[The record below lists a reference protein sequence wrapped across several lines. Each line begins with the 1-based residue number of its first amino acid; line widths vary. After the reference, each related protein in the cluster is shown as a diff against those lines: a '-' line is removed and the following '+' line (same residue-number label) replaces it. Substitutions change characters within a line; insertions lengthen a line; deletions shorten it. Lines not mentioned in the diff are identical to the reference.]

1 MFDKHLSVLY
11 FAKIFIEKI
20 IPMMIDHAARSNAKN
35 AITTTVLV
43 AALGYFVDVYDL
55 VLFLIIGVKSIKG
68 IGFQENIIAE
78 FQSLLDIQ
86 MIGMLLG
93 GVFWGILG
101 DKKGRLSVLF
111 GSIIMYSL
119 ANIANGFVDVFQD
132 KDHAFL
138 AYGILRF
145 IAGFGLAGELGAGI
159 TLVSEVMSKEKR
171 GYGTMIVASVGVTG
185 AIVAALVGKFLSWQV
200 AYLIGGGLGLS
211 LLLLRIGVFESG
223 MFENSKKENIKHG
236 NFFDLFKNK
245 KIALKY
251 LYCILIGSHIWFVI
265 GILIGRAPEFASE
278 MGLSGSSVLE
288 REYSIMFCYTGLV
301 FGDIASGALSQVLKS
316 RKKAFYIFYIFCIAT
331 IVVYLN
337 LTDATAVT
345 YYIMITML
353 GFSVGFWAM
362 FVTIASEQFGTNLR
376 STTATT
382 VPNFVRGSL
391 VVIAM
396 LFDYLRGPAN
406 FGSLTS
412 AALVVS
418 TLLFSISFWAIYQLP
433 ETFGKDLDYVEE

>member
-1 MFDKHLSVLY
+1 M
-11 FAKIFIEKI
+11 KIQSTEISI
-20 IPMMIDHAARSNAKN
+20 KN

-68 IGFQENIIAE
+68 IGFKENIIEE
-78 FQSLLDIQ
+78 FQSLLNIQ
-86 MIGMLLG
+86 MIGMLIG
-93 GVFWGILG
+93 GIFWGILG

-111 GSIIMYSL
+111 GSIILYSL
-119 ANIANGFVDVFQD
+119 ANIANGFVDVFHD
-132 KDHAFL
+132 KDQAFM
-138 AYGILRF
+138 AYAILRF

-185 AIVAALVGKFLSWQV
+185 AIIAALVGKFLTWQT
-200 AYLIGGGLGLS
+200 AYFIGGALGLS

-223 MFENSKKENIKHG
+223 MFEKSKRTDVAHG

-251 LYCILIGSHIWFVI
+251 LYCIIIGSPIWFVI
-265 GILIGRAPEFASE
+265 GILIGRAPEFAVE
-278 MGLSGSSVLE
+278 MGISGNALLE

-301 FGDIASGALSQVLKS
+301 FGDIASGALSQILKS
-316 RKKAFYIFYIFCIAT
+316 RKNAFYIFYIFCFSLILIYTNLSNAT
-331 IVVYLN
+331 E
-337 LTDATAVT
+337 TT
-345 YYIMITML
+345 YYVMITLL

-362 FVTIASEQFGTNLR
+362 FVTVASEQFGTNLR

-391 VVIAM
+391 VIIAL
-396 LFDYLRGPAN
+396 LFDYLKSADGK
-406 FGSLTS
+406 FLQLGSLT
-412 AALVVS
+412 AAAIAVS
-418 TLLFSISFWAIYQLP
+418 VFLFGISFWAVYRLS

>member
-1 MFDKHLSVLY
+1 
-11 FAKIFIEKI
+11 
-20 IPMMIDHAARSNAKN
+20 MISDTTNSIVRNAV
-35 AITTTVLV
+35 TTTVLV

-68 IGFQENIIAE
+68 IGFQENIIEE

-86 MIGMLLG
+86 MIGMLIG
-93 GVFWGILG
+93 GIFWGILG

-111 GSIIMYSL
+111 GSIILYSL
-119 ANIANGFVDVFQD
+119 ANIANGFVDVLQD
-132 KDHAFL
+132 KDQAFM

-185 AIVAALVGKFLSWQV
+185 AIVAALVGKFMSWQT
-200 AYLIGGGLGLS
+200 AYFIGGGLGLS
-211 LLLLRIGVFESG
+211 LLALRIGVFESG
-223 MFENSKKENIKHG
+223 MFEKSKRSDVAHG

-245 KIALKY
+245 DIALKY
-251 LYCILIGSHIWFVI
+251 LYCIIIGSPIWFVI
-265 GILIGRAPEFASE
+265 GILIGRAPEFAQE
-278 MGLSGSSVLE
+278 MGISGTAILE

-301 FGDIASGALSQVLKS
+301 FGDIASGALSQLLKS
-316 RKKAFYIFYIFCIAT
+316 RKKAFYIFYVFCI
-331 IVVYLN
+331 IQILIYLN
-337 LTDATAVT
+337 LSNVSATV
-345 YYIMITML
+345 YYVMITLL

-362 FVTIASEQFGTNLR
+362 FVTVASEQFGTNLR

-391 VVIAM
+391 VLIAM
-396 LFDYLRGPAN
+396 LFDYLKGPEN
-406 FGSLTS
+406 FASLTS
-412 AALVVS
+412 AALVVA
-418 TLLFSISFWAIYQLP
+418 TLIFVISFVAIYLLP
-433 ETFGKDLDYVEE
+433 ETFGKDLDYVE

>member
-1 MFDKHLSVLY
+1 MTTLDLDKQQQQVG
-11 FAKIFIEKI
+11 K
-20 IPMMIDHAARSNAKN
+20 

-68 IGFQENIIAE
+68 IGVQENIIDE

-119 ANIANGFVDVFQD
+119 ANIANGFVDVFHD
-132 KDHAFL
+132 KDQAFL

-185 AIVAALVGKFLSWQV
+185 AIVAALVGKFLSWQI
-200 AYLIGGGLGLS
+200 AYFIGGGLGLS
-211 LLLLRIGVFESG
+211 LLMLRIGVFESG
-223 MFENSKKENIKHG
+223 MFEKSKKENVQHG
-236 NFFDLFKNK
+236 NFFDLFKHK
-245 KIALKY
+245 KILLKY
-251 LYCILIGSHIWFVI
+251 VYCILIGSPIWFVI
-265 GILIGRAPEFASE
+265 GILIGRAPEFAGE
-278 MGLSGSSVLE
+278 MGISNNGLLE
-288 REYSIMFCYTGLV
+288 REYSIMFCYAGLV

-316 RKKAFYIFYIFCIAT
+316 RKKAFYIFYLFCMGMIL
-331 IVVYLN
+331 VYLN
-337 LTDATAVT
+337 LSDVSTTI
-345 YYIMITML
+345 YYVMITLL

-362 FVTIASEQFGTNLR
+362 FVTVASEQFGTNLR

-396 LFDYLRGPAN
+396 LFDYLRAPGKL
-406 FGSLTS
+406 GDLTY

-418 TLLFSISFWAIYQLP
+418 AILFAISFWAISQLP

>member
-1 MFDKHLSVLY
+1 
-11 FAKIFIEKI
+11 
-20 IPMMIDHAARSNAKN
+20 MISDTTNSTVKN

-68 IGFQENIIAE
+68 IGFQENIIE
-78 FQSLLDIQ
+78 DFQTLLDIQ

-93 GVFWGILG
+93 GIFWGILG

-132 KDHAFL
+132 KDQAFM

-200 AYLIGGGLGLS
+200 AYFIGGGLGLS
-211 LLLLRIGVFESG
+211 LLALRIGVFESG
-223 MFENSKKENIKHG
+223 MFEKSKRSDVAHG

-245 KIALKY
+245 NIALKY
-251 LYCILIGSHIWFVI
+251 LYCIIIGSPIWFVI
-265 GILIGRAPEFASE
+265 GILIGRAPEFAAE
-278 MGLSGSSVLE
+278 MGIVGTAVLE

-301 FGDIASGALSQVLKS
+301 FGDIASGALSQLLKS
-316 RKKAFYIFYIFCIAT
+316 RKKAFYIFYVFCI
-331 IVVYLN
+331 IQILIYLN
-337 LTDATAVT
+337 LSNVSATV
-345 YYIMITML
+345 YYTMITLL

-362 FVTIASEQFGTNLR
+362 FVTVASEQFGTNLR

-391 VVIAM
+391 VLIAL
-396 LFDYLRGPAN
+396 LFDYLKGPEKLA
-406 FGSLTS
+406 SLTS
-412 AALVVS
+412 AALVV
-418 TLLFSISFWAIYQLP
+418 TAFLFIISFLAIYRLP
-433 ETFGKDLDYVEE
+433 ETFGKELDYVEE

>member
-1 MFDKHLSVLY
+1 MIPNTTDSV
-11 FAKIFIEKI
+11 AQK
-20 IPMMIDHAARSNAKN
+20 

-55 VLFLIIGVKSIKG
+55 VLFLIIGVKSLKG
-68 IGFQENIIAE
+68 IGIQENIIEE
-78 FQSLLDIQ
+78 FQSLLSIQ
-86 MIGMLLG
+86 MIGMLVG
-93 GVFWGILG
+93 GIFWGILG

-132 KDHAFL
+132 KDQAFL

-185 AIVAALVGKFLSWQV
+185 AIIAALIGKFLSWQV
-200 AYLIGGGLGLS
+200 AYFIGGGLGLS
-211 LLLLRIGVFESG
+211 LLMLRIGVFESG
-223 MFENSKKENIKHG
+223 MFEKSKREDVRHG
-236 NFFDLFKNK
+236 NFFDLFRNK

-251 LYCILIGSHIWFVI
+251 LYCILIGSPIWFVI
-265 GILIGRAPEFASE
+265 GILIGRAPEFAAEFGISGD
-278 MGLSGSSVLE
+278 GLIE
-288 REYSIMFCYTGLV
+288 REYSIMFCYSCLV
-301 FGDIASGALSQVLKS
+301 FGDIASGALSQWLKS
-316 RKKAFYIFYIFCIAT
+316 RKKAFYIFYVFCIVL
-331 IVVYLN
+331 ILLYLN
-337 LTDATAVT
+337 LSNVTAAV
-345 YYIMITML
+345 YYIMITLL

-362 FVTIASEQFGTNLR
+362 FVTVASEQFGTNLR

-391 VVIAM
+391 VLIAI
-396 LFDYLRGPAN
+396 LFDYLKGPEKLGNLAM
-406 FGSLTS
+406 
-412 AALVVS
+412 AALVV
-418 TLLFSISFWAIYQLP
+418 TAILFAMAFWAISRLP

>member
-1 MFDKHLSVLY
+1 
-11 FAKIFIEKI
+11 
-20 IPMMIDHAARSNAKN
+20 MISDTPNSIVKN

-68 IGFQENIIAE
+68 IGFQENIIEE
-78 FQSLLDIQ
+78 FQTLLDIQ

-93 GVFWGILG
+93 GIFWGILG

-132 KDHAFL
+132 KDQAFM

-200 AYLIGGGLGLS
+200 AYFIGGGLGLS
-211 LLLLRIGVFESG
+211 LLALRIGVFESG
-223 MFENSKKENIKHG
+223 MFEKSKRSDVAHG

-245 KIALKY
+245 NIALKY
-251 LYCILIGSHIWFVI
+251 LYCIIIGSPIWFVI
-265 GILIGRAPEFASE
+265 GILIGRAPEFAAE
-278 MGLSGSSVLE
+278 MGIVGTAVLE

-301 FGDIASGALSQVLKS
+301 FGDIASGALSQLLKS
-316 RKKAFYIFYIFCIAT
+316 RKKAFYIFYVFCI
-331 IVVYLN
+331 IQILIYLN
-337 LTDATAVT
+337 LSNVSATV
-345 YYIMITML
+345 YYTMITLL

-362 FVTIASEQFGTNLR
+362 FVTVASEQFGTNLR

-391 VVIAM
+391 VLIAM
-396 LFDYLRGPAN
+396 LFDYLKGPEKLA
-406 FGSLTS
+406 SLTS
-412 AALVVS
+412 AALVV
-418 TLLFSISFWAIYQLP
+418 TAFLFIISFLAIYRLP
-433 ETFGKDLDYVEE
+433 ETFGKELDYVEE